1 MVQTNVAKVKYKQ
14 TCIPTVIE
22 GVYCGLRFCLH
33 LVSGVHIPDEMVAY
47 IVTYVHFKQMAVL
60 SKLTGESENQS
71 SSGLGVIRT

>member
-1 MVQTNVAKVKYKQ
+1 MNVAKVKFEQ

-60 SKLTGESENQS
+60 SKLTGESESQS
-71 SSGLGVIRT
+71 SSDMEIVRT